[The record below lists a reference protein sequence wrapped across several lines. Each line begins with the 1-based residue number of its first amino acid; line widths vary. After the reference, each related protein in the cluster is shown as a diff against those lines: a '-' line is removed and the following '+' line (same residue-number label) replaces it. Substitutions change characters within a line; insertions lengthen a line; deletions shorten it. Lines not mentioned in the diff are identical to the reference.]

1 MSRTSNSLC
10 AQFKLTC
17 QTVQQTCPRHLL
29 QGISVICRKNSQ
41 IIRAAAPAVAS
52 SLSGLCSPS
61 WAGFLLCTITCFFCL
76 LLWMLSLTEI
86 TWMDHLDVS
95 VVLWAGTCF
104 SSNTG
109 GKSKVMCTTGGKRN
123 HTKCLQLARE
133 GSSHTSTALEQG
145 LGFQQSKARVLCRE
159 VNTSHVAQMDLS
171 DQSHLGAELKF
182 HDWALT
188 GEL

>member
-1 MSRTSNSLC
+1 
-10 AQFKLTC
+10 
-17 QTVQQTCPRHLL
+17 
-29 QGISVICRKNSQ
+29 
-41 IIRAAAPAVAS
+41 
-52 SLSGLCSPS
+52 
-61 WAGFLLCTITCFFCL
+61 
-76 LLWMLSLTEI
+76 
-86 TWMDHLDVS
+86 MDHLDVS

-145 LGFQQSKARVLCRE
+145 LGFQQSKAQDLCRE

-182 HDWALT
+182 HD
-188 GEL
+188 